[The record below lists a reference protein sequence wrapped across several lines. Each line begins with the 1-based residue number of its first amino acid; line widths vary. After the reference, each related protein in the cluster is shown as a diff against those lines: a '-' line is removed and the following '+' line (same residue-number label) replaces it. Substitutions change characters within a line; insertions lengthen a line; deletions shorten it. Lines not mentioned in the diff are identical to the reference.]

1 MESTYFSLSIS
12 AQECPRLNRTHV
24 GAGSISCS
32 PPAVPYSY
40 NSTCEVRCDEGY
52 QANGPNQLRCD
63 HTGRWSASLPAC
75 RSKGIF
81 DYYKSKYV
89 RIRLREP
96 QWVFIIVKEK

>member
-1 MESTYFSLSIS
+1 MESTYLSLSIS
-12 AQECPRLNRTHV
+12 AQECPGLNQTHI

-40 NSTCEVRCDEGY
+40 NCTCEVRCDEGY
-52 QANGPNQLRCD
+52 QANGPNKLRCD
-63 HTGRWSASLPAC
+63 HNGRWSASLPTC

-89 RIRLREP
+89 CIRLHEL
-96 QWVFIIVKEK
+96 QFVFIIIKEK